1 MGSCCYLPQVIG
13 RTSSILRTESV
24 AKDGKRRPRLWRL
37 EGDPGHARTLSGGRL
52 SERGALRIVKRRW
65 RAAGLPA
72 DVSCHLFRATGITLH
87 QDAKGDM
94 EAAR

>member
-1 MGSCCYLPQVIG
+1 
-13 RTSSILRTESV
+13 
-24 AKDGKRRPRLWRL
+24 
-37 EGDPGHARTLSGGRL
+37 
-52 SERGALRIVKRRW
+52 VKRRW